1 MKSAPLSLAR
11 ELSEGG
17 ASLFLGD
24 GVSFGSEVAQ
34 SVSPKIEAF
43 YDLVVRKVGGH
54 PEVPHAVILCRKS
67 AQHKG

>member
-11 ELSEGG
+11 ELFQGG
-17 ASLFLGD
+17 TSLFLGV
-24 GVSFGSEVAQ
+24 GITFGSEVAQ

-54 PEVPHAVILCRKS
+54 PEVPHSVILCRKS